1 MKDDT
6 LDFNKLWISNFYNF
20 SEKSCDPFL
29 IQTSILPK

>member
-29 IQTSILPK
+29 I